1 MISRSGWRRVLDL
14 PELQVAIF
22 AFLLGFVWEILQGPF
37 FQGMT
42 EARHGDA
49 VRLCT
54 LATLG
59 DVAIMLV
66 NFWIV
71 AGVGGGRR
79 WVLRP
84 TAAQVAGF
92 TGLGL
97 ASAVLVEILA
107 TRVWQGWRYSD
118 AMPTIPVLE
127 VGLVPLFM
135 WTVLPPVLVWFVHRQ
150 LTGGADGMAA
160 RVCIE
165 TGGNAHEPHSAGAVQ
180 TGSASPRDR
189 ARRDGVAVAPFTR
202 GCTTPEPRDSRP

>member
-1 MISRSGWRRVLDL
+1 MMSRRGWGRVLDL

-42 EARHGDA
+42 EARHGEA

-66 NFWIV
+66 NFWII

-97 ASAVLVEILA
+97 ASAVLIEILA
-107 TRVWQGWRYSD
+107 TRVWPHWNYSD
-118 AMPTIPVLE
+118 AMPIIPVVE
-127 VGLVPLFM
+127 VGLVPLLM
-135 WTVLPPVLVWFVHRQ
+135 WAVLPPVLVWFVHRQ
-150 LTGGADGMAA
+150 LTGRAA
-160 RVCIE
+160 VK
-165 TGGNAHEPHSAGAVQ
+165 AHEPHSAWAVK
-180 TGSASPRDR
+180 TCSASPHDR
-189 ARRDGVAVAPFTR
+189 ARRDGVTAAPFTR
-202 GCTTPEPRDSRP
+202 GFTGPRPRDPRP

>member
-1 MISRSGWRRVLDL
+1 MTSESGWRGVLNL

-22 AFLLGFVWEILQGPF
+22 AFLLSFAWEVLQAPF

-71 AGVGGGRR
+71 AGVRSGRR
-79 WVLRP
+79 WVFHP

-97 ASAVLVEILA
+97 ASAVLIEILA
-107 TRVWQGWRYSD
+107 TQVWQRWSYSD

-135 WTVLPPVLVWFVHRQ
+135 WAVPPPVLVWFVHRQ

-160 RVCIE
+160 RVSIAA
-165 TGGNAHEPHSAGAVQ
+165 GVRPNEPQDARYGRGPHALSRSGMGHCVGALSA
-180 TGSASPRDR
+180 
-189 ARRDGVAVAPFTR
+189 
-202 GCTTPEPRDSRP
+202 